1 MNIPL
6 RRTLFSSL
14 ALRVLLTS
22 ALFVI
27 IPLIFYAG
35 IIYKRDYNEK
45 VRDVF
50 QEMTIFQK
58 DQITYLLQL
67 EEGTLNVL
75 EIFKQLSPFIDNQK
89 SLDTVLA
96 DFAYKGKLSAFFH
109 LNEDMVC
116 VSSTLPAYVNKALFT
131 LDHVEK
137 GVFIAEDP
145 VLGYSLFITLP
156 LVENG
161 HLMEALADPC
171 LIRASNDR
179 PI

>member
-89 SLDTVLA
+89 SLDTVL
-96 DFAYKGKLSAFFH
+96 
-109 LNEDMVC
+109 V
-116 VSSTLPAYVNKALFT
+116 
-131 LDHVEK
+131 
-137 GVFIAEDP
+137 
-145 VLGYSLFITLP
+145 
-156 LVENG
+156 
-161 HLMEALADPC
+161 DPC